1 MSTETV
7 KVCNH
12 IDIGN
17 GRHCNRV
24 FRITASSTDSG
35 SYGAHIRTHK
45 ANDAIYELAAD
56 PKYREEHPNSPMV
69 KKWISEH

>member
-7 KVCNH
+7 KRCNH

-56 PKYREEHPNSPMV
+56 PKYREKHSRAIMV
-69 KKWISEH
+69 KKWIREH

>member
-24 FRITASSTDSG
+24 FRITASSTDRG
-35 SYGAHIRTHK
+35 SYETHIRAHK
-45 ANDAIYELAAD
+45 SNDAIYELAAG
-56 PKYREEHPNSPMV
+56 PKYREEHSTAPMV
-69 KKWISEH
+69 KKWIREH